1 MKKKILSML
10 LVGTMALSMTACG
23 SGKESGVSE
32 AEYDK
37 VVKERDQYKEE
48 LEEIK
53 KKEEES
59 KETKEFKVGET
70 WEVDGK
76 FKVTVNSVIA
86 TDYRNQ
92 FDESNPAAVYVI
104 NYTYE
109 NIGLKEDLYVNFE
122 SKVVDN
128 AGKVA
133 SSYPGDTEKYPESVP
148 TGAFCEAEVTI
159 GVENAGSFKD
169 YVSPARWATPA
180 HPISPRRRRYGPAA
194 GWCRWGCRRPSG
206 PSRQPNVSP
215 PCPFRCRRKT
225 ACWRGRLC
233 RKFWKSW
240 TAAMCWRWDRGWA
253 AAGRLPAW
261 CGSC

>member
-1 MKKKILSML
+1 MNPLTMIGQMIKNGGNPQQIFRQMMGNNPAMNNPIMKNAFE
-10 LVGTMALSMTACG
+10 MAQKGDSR
-23 SGKESGVSE
+23 GV
-32 AEYDK
+32 
-37 VVKERDQYKEE
+37 EE
-48 LEEIK
+48 LARNLC
-53 KKEEES
+53 KEN
-59 KETKEFKVGET
+59 
-70 WEVDGK
+70 
-76 FKVTVNSVIA
+76 VNSVIA

-169 YVSPARWATPA
+169 YVSIYDDDYNEYSA
-180 HPISPRRRRYGPAA
+180 IFNLEV
-194 GWCRWGCRRPSG
+194 
-206 PSRQPNVSP
+206 Q
-215 PCPFRCRRKT
+215 
-225 ACWRGRLC
+225 
-233 RKFWKSW
+233 
-240 TAAMCWRWDRGWA
+240 
-253 AAGRLPAW
+253 
-261 CGSC
+261 

>member
-10 LVGTMALSMTACG
+10 LVGVTALSMVACG
-23 SGKESGVSE
+23 GGGESGVSQE
-32 AEYDK
+32 EYDK
-37 VVKERDQYKEE
+37 VVKERDQYKAE

-53 KKEEES
+53 QKEEES

-92 FDESNPAAVYVI
+92 FDESNPAAVNVI

-109 NIGLKEDLYVNFE
+109 NIGLKEDLYVDLE
-122 SKVVDN
+122 SKVIDN

-133 SSYPGDTEKYPESVP
+133 GSYPGGTEKYPESVP

-169 YVSPARWATPA
+169 YVSIYDDDYNEYSA
-180 HPISPRRRRYGPAA
+180 IFNLEV
-194 GWCRWGCRRPSG
+194 
-206 PSRQPNVSP
+206 Q
-215 PCPFRCRRKT
+215 
-225 ACWRGRLC
+225 
-233 RKFWKSW
+233 
-240 TAAMCWRWDRGWA
+240 
-253 AAGRLPAW
+253 
-261 CGSC
+261 

>member
-86 TDYRNQ
+86 TDL
-92 FDESNPAAVYVI
+92 SVI
-104 NYTYE
+104 N
-109 NIGLKEDLYVNFE
+109 LM
-122 SKVVDN
+122 KV
-128 AGKVA
+128 
-133 SSYPGDTEKYPESVP
+133 
-148 TGAFCEAEVTI
+148 I
-159 GVENAGSFKD
+159 
-169 YVSPARWATPA
+169 
-180 HPISPRRRRYGPAA
+180 
-194 GWCRWGCRRPSG
+194 
-206 PSRQPNVSP
+206 QPQ
-215 PCPFRCRRKT
+215 C
-225 ACWRGRLC
+225 
-233 RKFWKSW
+233 
-240 TAAMCWRWDRGWA
+240 M
-253 AAGRLPAW
+253 
-261 CGSC
+261 

>member
-1 MKKKILSML
+1 MQTYPQYYPQMNNYGQQYNPQQPYMDRLAGLQQYQQTLQQPQM
-10 LVGTMALSMTACG
+10 VGTQMSLPNQPIGLNGKMVDAVEQITANDVPMDG
-23 SGKESGVSE
+23 SVAIFPKKDMSE
-32 AEYDK
+32 IYLK
-37 VVKERDQYKEE
+37 
-48 LEEIK
+48 
-53 KKEEES
+53 S
-59 KETKEFKVGET
+59 WTPNGT
-70 WEVDGK
+70 
-76 FKVTVNSVIA
+76 IA

-169 YVSPARWATPA
+169 YVSIYDDDYNEYSA
-180 HPISPRRRRYGPAA
+180 IFNLEV
-194 GWCRWGCRRPSG
+194 
-206 PSRQPNVSP
+206 Q
-215 PCPFRCRRKT
+215 
-225 ACWRGRLC
+225 
-233 RKFWKSW
+233 
-240 TAAMCWRWDRGWA
+240 
-253 AAGRLPAW
+253 
-261 CGSC
+261 

>member
-122 SKVVDN
+122 SKVVTM
-128 AGKVA
+128 
-133 SSYPGDTEKYPESVP
+133 PEKWQVLIPVILKNIQNQFLQERFV
-148 TGAFCEAEVTI
+148 
-159 GVENAGSFKD
+159 KQKL
-169 YVSPARWATPA
+169 R
-180 HPISPRRRRYGPAA
+180 
-194 GWCRWGCRRPSG
+194 
-206 PSRQPNVSP
+206 
-215 PCPFRCRRKT
+215 
-225 ACWRGRLC
+225 
-233 RKFWKSW
+233 
-240 TAAMCWRWDRGWA
+240 
-253 AAGRLPAW
+253 
-261 CGSC
+261 

>member
-1 MKKKILSML
+1 MTFIINNRMWHIEFVNAASEKLHRSDGSLTVGVTDGNDDCVYLSDLLSGAFLKKVL
-10 LVGTMALSMTACG
+10 CH
-23 SGKESGVSE
+23 
-32 AEYDK
+32 
-37 VVKERDQYKEE
+37 E
-48 LEEIK
+48 LCHCFMMSYNISIPIEQ
-53 KKEEES
+53 EEES

-169 YVSPARWATPA
+169 YVSIYDDDYNEYSA
-180 HPISPRRRRYGPAA
+180 IFNLEV
-194 GWCRWGCRRPSG
+194 
-206 PSRQPNVSP
+206 Q
-215 PCPFRCRRKT
+215 
-225 ACWRGRLC
+225 
-233 RKFWKSW
+233 
-240 TAAMCWRWDRGWA
+240 
-253 AAGRLPAW
+253 
-261 CGSC
+261 

>member
-59 KETKEFKVGET
+59 KETKEFKVGEI

-169 YVSPARWATPA
+169 YVSIYDDDYNEYSA
-180 HPISPRRRRYGPAA
+180 IFNLEV
-194 GWCRWGCRRPSG
+194 
-206 PSRQPNVSP
+206 Q
-215 PCPFRCRRKT
+215 
-225 ACWRGRLC
+225 
-233 RKFWKSW
+233 
-240 TAAMCWRWDRGWA
+240 
-253 AAGRLPAW
+253 
-261 CGSC
+261 